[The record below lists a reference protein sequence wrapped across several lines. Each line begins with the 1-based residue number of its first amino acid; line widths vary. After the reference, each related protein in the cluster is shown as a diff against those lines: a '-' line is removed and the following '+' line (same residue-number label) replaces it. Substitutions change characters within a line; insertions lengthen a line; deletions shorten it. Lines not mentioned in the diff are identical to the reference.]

1 MRLGFFVP
9 VVIGYLASA
18 SKRLPRPPSMAH
30 SPLEAMLTFLVLG
43 AGIGFAAGVSPG
55 PVLTLVV
62 TETLKSGWLRGAA
75 VAAGPLLADGPI
87 VLMAVTVFSDL
98 PPAVVPA
105 ISVVGGVFLLYLAVT
120 NAVGARRATL
130 PTTSAV
136 RPGRGGLVTGLLAR
150 ALSPHPYLFWF
161 LVGAPALTQAR
172 SVGWAAVAAFLVG
185 YYATIVGSNVGLALA
200 LNHWMRVLSDR
211 IYRGILLAASAL
223 LAVYGLILV
232 SRRNA

>member
-1 MRLGFFVP
+1 MADFFAP
-9 VVIGYLASA
+9 
-18 SKRLPRPPSMAH
+18 
-30 SPLEAMLTFLVLG
+30 EAMLTFLVLG
-43 AGIGFAAGVSPG
+43 AGIGFVAGVSPG

-87 VLMAVTVFSDL
+87 VLKAVTMFDDL
-98 PPAVVPA
+98 PPAVLRA
-105 ISVVGGVFLLYLAVT
+105 ISVVGGVFLIYLSMT
-120 NAVGARRATL
+120 NVIGARRATL
-130 PTTSAV
+130 PTCAVYGSA
-136 RPGRGGLVTGLLAR
+136 RGGLVTGLLAR

-161 LVGAPALTQAR
+161 LVGGPMLVQAR
-172 SVGWAAVAAFLVG
+172 NTGWAAVVAFLVG

-200 LNHWMRVLSDR
+200 LHRWMRLLSDR
-211 IYRGILLAASAL
+211 IYRGVLVAASGL